1 MNKKIGIFYKITPYR
16 NAFGIINESVSSF
29 YMLTQNYK
37 PFGQKAKIKQL
48 IYAHLLQDLLYLGT
62 RIIYLVKKTN
72 IKPFKSQYNY
82 ELSAI

>member
-1 MNKKIGIFYKITPYR
+1 MAFFIKLHHIG

-37 PFGQKAKIKQL
+37 PFGRKAKIKQL

-62 RIIYLVKKTN
+62 RIIHLVKKTN